1 MIWRDELSSRLED
14 EINFLL
20 QAMGSHEED
29 ANIISVQLCTAYNAF
44 TRLKTQILFKGIC
57 GITDV
62 FDRLS

>member
-1 MIWRDELSSRLED
+1 MILRDELTSGLED

-20 QAMGSHEED
+20 QAMDSHEEA
-29 ANIISVQLCTAYNAF
+29 ANIISVQLCTADNAF
-44 TRLKTQILFKGIC
+44 TRLKTQILFKEIC